1 MSTDLAPMCAK
12 HDALIHRTSVV
23 TDVAGEHVS
32 KVSIAPSAPSVH
44 HIVRVYVLRPA
55 DFDAIGLFF
64 FLDRATTIRQP
75 VSSVI
80 AQL

>member
-1 MSTDLAPMCAK
+1 MSIKNFIPIDLLTQM
-12 HDALIHRTSVV
+12 S
-23 TDVAGEHVS
+23 
-32 KVSIAPSAPSVH
+32 SVH